1 MKQIN
6 TKGWDKFDYELP
18 RYSYRDIEWIIDEL
32 IDEVLEAL
40 LSAERSVDLDTGI
53 DRTDH
58 EIEASGVLPA
68 IYYKLKAMRDD
79 SHRD

>member
-18 RYSYRDIEWIIDEL
+18 QYSYRDIEWILDEL

-40 LSAERSVDLDTGI
+40 LSAERSIDIDTGI
-53 DRTDH
+53 DRSDQ

-68 IYYKLKAMRDD
+68 IYHKLKAMRDVK
-79 SHRD
+79 